1 MNHAST
7 ILIVDDEPVERE
19 TMRVLLSG
27 RGYNLVVAPNG
38 AEALE
43 KASALSPDLILL
55 DVMMPGMDG
64 FEVCQRLRADPLVAE
79 VPIIMVT
86 ALDDQP
92 TRLRGLEVGA
102 DDFLTKPYDRLEL
115 RARVQTITRLNRYHR
130 LLVERTQRQQ
140 AEEEIRRR
148 DLEMALLNHVIT
160 TAASTL
166 DARKILQVSC
176 EVLAHFFDL
185 PQATA
190 LLLNEEQTYLSV
202 VAEYRSPPVRLAS
215 GQSQAAYAR
224 RPAST
229 LKSAPSML
237 GHVISVAG
245 TLAAEDLLRSKIPL
259 VVPDARTDPRLSLVQ
274 ALTGRNTRGVVS
286 VLTLPVLIRD
296 QLAGAIE
303 LDAIERR
310 EFSEQDLALAQSV
323 ATAVGQAMETGFLY
337 QKLQRYADSLEETVA
352 HRTLELQ
359 TERDR
364 TQSILEALGEA
375 VVVTDVEGVI
385 RYMNPAAVALT
396 GFSTEEAVGQTWQL
410 WQSDAQPPETFA
422 QMQAT
427 VRAGQ
432 MWRGEAV
439 NRRKDG
445 ALYDAAMTVAPLFEP
460 HVPGQPAGF
469 VSVQRNITPLRLA
482 ERLKDQFVSNVS
494 HELRTPL
501 SVITFISG
509 NLDMLYE
516 RLDEA
521 KRRKMIRDIREHTQT
536 LNDLI
541 SRILEVSRIDGRH
554 IPMERE
560 RLDLAQLVREE
571 VDQQTPLARAK
582 SQTLNVMGVEALIV
596 RGNDGQLRQVM
607 RNLVNNAIKY
617 TPEGGQI
624 TCECSELTGVVT
636 DESAWPGSAG
646 LAAGRWAAVR
656 VLDTGIGISPQDL
669 AHVFDR
675 FYRVSAQG
683 NVPGTG
689 LGLSIARE
697 LVELHDGHI
706 SAASTLGQGSVFA
719 VYLPLVEE

>member
-43 KASALSPDLILL
+43 KAGALSPDLILL

-64 FEVCQRLRADPLVAE
+64 FQVCQRLRADPFLAE

-86 ALDDQP
+86 ALDDQS

-102 DDFLTKPYDRLEL
+102 DDFLTKPYDHLEL
-115 RARVQTITRLNRYHR
+115 RARVQTIIRLNRYHR

-190 LLLNEEQTYLSV
+190 LLLNEEQTHLSV
-202 VAEYRSPPVRLAS
+202 VAEYRSPPVRLA
-215 GQSQAAYAR
+215 GPGQAAY
-224 RPAST
+224 P
-229 LKSAPSML
+229 SAL
-237 GHVISVAG
+237 GRVIPVAG
-245 TLAAEDLLRSKIPL
+245 TPAAEDLLRGKIPL
-259 VVPDARTDPRLSLVQ
+259 VVPDVRADSRLSLVQ
-274 ALTGRNTRGVVS
+274 ALTGERGVVS
-286 VLTLPVLIRD
+286 VLALPVLIRD
-296 QLAGAIE
+296 RFSGAIE
-303 LDAIERR
+303 LDAVERR

-352 HRTLELQ
+352 HRTLELE

-396 GFSTEEAVGQTWQL
+396 GFSVEEAVGQTWRL

-460 HVPGQPAGF
+460 HVSGQPAGF

-541 SRILEVSRIDGRH
+541 SRILEVSRIDGRR

-560 RLDLAQLVREE
+560 QVDLAQLVREE
-571 VDQQTPLARAK
+571 VDQQMPLARSK
-582 SQTLNVMGVEALIV
+582 SQTLNVMGVEALMV

-624 TCECSELTGVVT
+624 TCECSELAGVVS

-669 AHVFDR
+669 AHVFER
-675 FYRVSAQG
+675 FYRVLAQG
-683 NVPGTG
+683 NIPGTG

-697 LVELHDGHI
+697 LAELHDGHI
-706 SAASTLGQGSVFA
+706 SATSTLGQGSVFA

>member
-27 RGYNLVVAPNG
+27 RGYNLVVAPSG

-64 FEVCQRLRADPLVAE
+64 FKVCQRLRADPLLAE

-86 ALDDQP
+86 ALDDQS

-102 DDFLTKPYDRLEL
+102 DDFLTKPYDHLEL
-115 RARVQTITRLNRYHR
+115 RARVRTITRLNRYHR

-148 DLEMALLNHVIT
+148 DLEMTLLNHVIT

-166 DARKILQVSC
+166 DARKILQVGC

-185 PQATA
+185 PRATA
-190 LLLNEEQTYLSV
+190 LLLNEEQTHLSV

-215 GQSQAAYAR
+215 GQSQTAY
-224 RPAST
+224 
-229 LKSAPSML
+229 PSML
-237 GHVISVAG
+237 GHVIPVAG
-245 TLAAEDLLRSKIPL
+245 TPAAEDLLRGKIPL
-259 VVPDARTDPRLSLVQ
+259 VVPDARADSRLSLVQ
-274 ALTGRNTRGVVS
+274 ALTGERGVVS
-286 VLTLPVLIRD
+286 VLALPVLIRD
-296 QLAGAIE
+296 QFAGAIE

-310 EFSEQDLALAQSV
+310 EFSDQDLALTQSV
-323 ATAVGQAMETGFLY
+323 VTAVGQAMETGFLY
-337 QKLQRYADSLEETVA
+337 QKLQRHADSLEETVA
-352 HRTLELQ
+352 RRTLELQ

-396 GFSTEEAVGQTWQL
+396 GFSAEEAVGQTWRL

-432 MWRGEAV
+432 MWRGEV
-439 NRRKDG
+439 INRRKDG

-460 HVPGQPAGF
+460 HVPGRPVGF
-469 VSVQRNITPLRLA
+469 VSVQRNITPLRQA

-516 RLDEA
+516 RLDES

-541 SRILEVSRIDGRH
+541 SRILEVSRIDGRR

-560 RLDLAQLVREE
+560 QVDLAQLVREE
-571 VDQQTPLARAK
+571 VDQQMPLARAK

-617 TPEGGQI
+617 TPQGGQI
-624 TCECSELTGVVT
+624 TCECSELMGGVVS
-636 DESAWPGSAG
+636 ESAWPGSAG
-646 LAAGRWAAVR
+646 LAAGHWAAVR
-656 VLDTGIGISPQDL
+656 VSDTGIGISPQDL
-669 AHVFDR
+669 AHVFER

-706 SAASTLGQGSVFA
+706 NAASTLGQGSIFA
-719 VYLPLVEE
+719 VYLPVVEE

>member
-1 MNHAST
+1 MKHAST
-7 ILIVDDEPVERE
+7 ILIVDDDSVERE
-19 TMRVLLSG
+19 TLRALLME
-27 RGYNLVVAPNG
+27 RGYNLAFAPNG

-43 KASALSPDLILL
+43 KAATLAPDLILL

-64 FEVCQRLRADPLVAE
+64 FEVCQRLRADPLLAE

-86 ALDDQP
+86 ALDDQS

-102 DDFLTKPYDRLEL
+102 DDFLTKPYDHLEL
-115 RARVQTITRLNRYHR
+115 RARVRTITRLNRYHR

-166 DARKILQVSC
+166 DARKILQVGC

-185 PQATA
+185 PRATA
-190 LLLNEEQTYLSV
+190 LLLNEEQTHLSV
-202 VAEYRSPPVRLAS
+202 VAEYRSPPVRLAFGS
-215 GQSQAAYAR
+215 GQTAY
-224 RPAST
+224 PST
-229 LKSAPSML
+229 L
-237 GHVISVAG
+237 GHVIPVAG
-245 TLAAEDLLRSKIPL
+245 TPAAEDLLQRKTPL
-259 VVPDARTDPRLSLVQ
+259 VVLDAQIDLRLSLVC
-274 ALTGRNTRGVVS
+274 ALTGERGVVS
-286 VLTLPVLIRD
+286 VLALPILIRD
-296 QLAGAIE
+296 RFSGAIE
-303 LDAIERR
+303 LDAVERR
-310 EFSEQDLALAQSV
+310 EFSEQDLTLAQSV

-396 GFSTEEAVGQTWQL
+396 GFSAEEAVGQTWQL

-469 VSVQRNITPLRLA
+469 VSVQRNITPLRQA
-482 ERLKDQFVSNVS
+482 EQLKDQFVSNVS

-541 SRILEVSRIDGRH
+541 SRILEVSRIDGRR

-560 RLDLAQLVREE
+560 QVDLAQLVREE
-571 VDQQTPLARAK
+571 VDQQMPLARAK

-617 TPEGGQI
+617 TPQGGQI
-624 TCECSELTGVVT
+624 TCECSELTGGVVSG
-636 DESAWPGSAG
+636 SAWPGCAG
-646 LAAGRWAAVR
+646 LAAGHWAAVR
-656 VLDTGIGISPQDL
+656 VSDTGIGISPQDL
-669 AHVFDR
+669 AHVFER

-706 SAASTLGQGSVFA
+706 NAASTLGQGSIFA
-719 VYLPLVEE
+719 VYLPVVEE

>member
-19 TMRVLLSG
+19 TMRILLSG

-43 KASALSPDLILL
+43 KASALAPDLILL

-64 FEVCQRLRADPLVAE
+64 FEVCQRLRADPPLAE

-148 DLEMALLNHVIT
+148 DLEMALLNHIIT

-190 LLLNEEQTYLSV
+190 LLLNEERTHLSV
-202 VAEYRSPPVRLAS
+202 VAEYCLPPVRLAS
-215 GQSQAAYAR
+215 EQSQTAYAR

-229 LKSAPSML
+229 QKSAPSLL
-237 GHVISVAG
+237 GHVIPVAG
-245 TLAAEDLLRSKIPL
+245 TPAAEDLLRGKIPL
-259 VVPDARTDPRLSLVQ
+259 VVPDARADSRLSLVQ
-274 ALTGRNTRGVVS
+274 ALTGERGIVS
-286 VLTLPVLIRD
+286 VLALPVLIRD
-296 QLAGAIE
+296 QFAGAIE
-303 LDAIERR
+303 LDAVERH
-310 EFSEQDLALAQSV
+310 EFSEQDLTLAQSV

-385 RYMNPAAVALT
+385 RYMNPASVALT
-396 GFSTEEAVGQTWQL
+396 GFSAEEAVGQTWRL
-410 WQSDAQPPETFA
+410 WQSDTQPPETFA

-460 HVPGQPAGF
+460 HVPGQPVGF
-469 VSVQRNITPLRLA
+469 VSVQRNITPLRQA
-482 ERLKDQFVSNVS
+482 EQLKDQFVSNVS

-554 IPMERE
+554 IPMKRE

-571 VDQQTPLARAK
+571 VDQQMPLARAK
-582 SQTLNVMGVEALIV
+582 SQTLNVMGVESLIV
-596 RGNDGQLRQVM
+596 RGNDSQLRQVM

-624 TCECSELTGVVT
+624 TCECSELTGGAVS
-636 DESAWPGSAG
+636 ESAWPGSAG

-669 AHVFDR
+669 AHVFER

-683 NVPGTG
+683 NIPGTG

-697 LVELHDGHI
+697 LAELHDGHI

-719 VYLPLVEE
+719 VYLPRVEE

>member
-1 MNHAST
+1 M
-7 ILIVDDEPVERE
+7 
-19 TMRVLLSG
+19 
-27 RGYNLVVAPNG
+27 
-38 AEALE
+38 
-43 KASALSPDLILL
+43 
-55 DVMMPGMDG
+55 
-64 FEVCQRLRADPLVAE
+64 
-79 VPIIMVT
+79 
-86 ALDDQP
+86 
-92 TRLRGLEVGA
+92 
-102 DDFLTKPYDRLEL
+102 
-115 RARVQTITRLNRYHR
+115 
-130 LLVERTQRQQ
+130 
-140 AEEEIRRR
+140 
-148 DLEMALLNHVIT
+148 
-160 TAASTL
+160 
-166 DARKILQVSC
+166 
-176 EVLAHFFDL
+176 
-185 PQATA
+185 
-190 LLLNEEQTYLSV
+190 
-202 VAEYRSPPVRLAS
+202 
-215 GQSQAAYAR
+215 
-224 RPAST
+224 
-229 LKSAPSML
+229 
-237 GHVISVAG
+237 
-245 TLAAEDLLRSKIPL
+245 
-259 VVPDARTDPRLSLVQ
+259 
-274 ALTGRNTRGVVS
+274 
-286 VLTLPVLIRD
+286 
-296 QLAGAIE
+296 
-303 LDAIERR
+303 
-310 EFSEQDLALAQSV
+310 
-323 ATAVGQAMETGFLY
+323 
-337 QKLQRYADSLEETVA
+337 
-352 HRTLELQ
+352 
-359 TERDR
+359 
-364 TQSILEALGEA
+364 EALGEA

-396 GFSTEEAVGQTWQL
+396 GFSAEEAVGQTWRL

-460 HVPGQPAGF
+460 HVPGQPVGF
-469 VSVQRNITPLRLA
+469 VSVQRNITPLRQA

-571 VDQQTPLARAK
+571 VDQQMPLARAK
-582 SQTLNVMGVEALIV
+582 SQTLKVMGVETLIV

-624 TCECSELTGVVT
+624 TCECSELTEGAVS
-636 DESAWPGSAG
+636 ESAWPGSAG

-656 VLDTGIGISPQDL
+656 VSDTGIGISPQDL
-669 AHVFDR
+669 AHVFER

-697 LVELHDGHI
+697 LAELHDGHI
-706 SAASTLGQGSVFA
+706 SASFDVRPGQCVRRLSAAGGGINGQNGRNHSGRG
-719 VYLPLVEE
+719 

>member
-27 RGYNLVVAPNG
+27 RGYNLVIAPNG

-43 KASALSPDLILL
+43 QAAALAPDLILL

-64 FEVCQRLRADPLVAE
+64 FEVCQRLRADPLLAE

-140 AEEEIRRR
+140 AEEEIHRR

-190 LLLNEEQTYLSV
+190 LLLNEEQTHLSV

-215 GQSQAAYAR
+215 GQSQTPY
-224 RPAST
+224 
-229 LKSAPSML
+229 PSLL
-237 GHVISVAG
+237 GHVIPVAE
-245 TLAAEDLLRSKIPL
+245 TPAARELLRGKIPL
-259 VVPDARTDPRLSLVQ
+259 VVPDARADPRLSLLD
-274 ALTGRNTRGVVS
+274 ALTGRNACGVVS

-296 QLAGAIE
+296 QFAGAIE
-303 LDAIERR
+303 LDAVERR

-337 QKLQRYADSLEETVA
+337 QKLQRHADSLEETVA
-352 HRTLELQ
+352 HRTLELL

-396 GFSTEEAVGQTWQL
+396 GFSAEEAVGQTWRL
-410 WQSDAQPPETFA
+410 WQSDAQPPETFS
-422 QMQAT
+422 QMHAT

-445 ALYDAAMTVAPLFEP
+445 ALYDASMTVAPLFEP

-469 VSVQRNITPLRLA
+469 VSVQRNITPLRQA

-571 VDQQTPLARAK
+571 VGQQMPLAPK
-582 SQTLNVMGVEALIV
+582 SQTLNVTGVEQLIV
-596 RGNDGQLRQVM
+596 QGNDSQLRQVL

-624 TCECSELTGVVT
+624 TCECSELTGGAVS
-636 DESAWPGSAG
+636 ESAWPGSAG

-669 AHVFDR
+669 AHVFER

-683 NVPGTG
+683 NIPGTG

-697 LVELHDGHI
+697 LAELHDGHI
-706 SAASTLGQGSVFA
+706 GAASTLGQGSVFA

>member
-19 TMRVLLSG
+19 TMRILLSG

-64 FEVCQRLRADPLVAE
+64 FQVCRRLRADPLLAE

-148 DLEMALLNHVIT
+148 DLEMALLNHIIT

-190 LLLNEEQTYLSV
+190 LLLNEERTHLSV
-202 VAEYRSPPVRLAS
+202 VAEYCLPPVRLAS
-215 GQSQAAYAR
+215 GQSPTAY
-224 RPAST
+224 
-229 LKSAPSML
+229 PSML
-237 GHVISVAG
+237 GHVIPVAG
-245 TLAAEDLLRSKIPL
+245 TPAAEDLLRGKIPL
-259 VVPDARTDPRLSLVQ
+259 VVSEVRADSRLSLVQ
-274 ALTGRNTRGVVS
+274 ALTGERDIVS

-296 QLAGAIE
+296 QFAGAIE
-303 LDAIERR
+303 LDAVERR
-310 EFSEQDLALAQSV
+310 EFSDQDLTLAQSV

-337 QKLQRYADSLEETVA
+337 QKLQRYADGLEETVA

-396 GFSTEEAVGQTWQL
+396 GFSAEEAAGQTWRL

-460 HVPGQPAGF
+460 HVPDQPVGF
-469 VSVQRNITPLRLA
+469 VSVQRNITPLRQA

-516 RLDEA
+516 RLDES

-560 RLDLAQLVREE
+560 RVDLAQLVREE
-571 VDQQTPLARAK
+571 VDQQMPLARAK
-582 SQTLNVMGVEALIV
+582 SQTLNVMGVETLIV
-596 RGNDGQLRQVM
+596 QGNDGQLRQVM

-617 TPEGGQI
+617 TPQGEQI
-624 TCECSELTGVVT
+624 TCECSELTGGVVS
-636 DESAWPGSAG
+636 ESAWPGSAG

-656 VLDTGIGISPQDL
+656 VSDTGIGISPQDL
-669 AHVFDR
+669 AHVFER

-706 SAASTLGQGSVFA
+706 NAASTLGHGSIFA
-719 VYLPLVEE
+719 VYLPVVEE